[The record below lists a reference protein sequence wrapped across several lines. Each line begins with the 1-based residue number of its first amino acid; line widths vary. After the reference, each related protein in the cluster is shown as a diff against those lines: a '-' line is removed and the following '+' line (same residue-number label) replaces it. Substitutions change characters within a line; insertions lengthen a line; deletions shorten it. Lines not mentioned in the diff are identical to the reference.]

1 MAINPEVC
9 HDCGAQ
15 LTRDERGHV
24 RHNWVM
30 RRHPTE
36 RGMVL
41 SVPLCDACWA
51 VEKEAMVRRAQP
63 QRELEPVTELV
74 ALTLFDLEV
83 FA

>member
-1 MAINPEVC
+1 
-9 HDCGAQ
+9 
-15 LTRDERGHV
+15 
-24 RHNWVM
+24 M